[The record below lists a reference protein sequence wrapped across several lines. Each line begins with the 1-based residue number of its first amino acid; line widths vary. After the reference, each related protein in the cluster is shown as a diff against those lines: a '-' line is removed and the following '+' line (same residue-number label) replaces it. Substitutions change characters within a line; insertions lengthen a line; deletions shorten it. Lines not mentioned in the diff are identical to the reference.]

1 MSSLKTGPLT
11 TNDPPNNAIQYHAS
25 ASKTVTTDS
34 SGCKKDETNTDTAA
48 TVVDK
53 DKAESTAKSRLIVSV
68 CVDEKTK
75 TSSSSIETPPPG
87 NNGDDFATKFAMY
100 NVNEELLGSVTT
112 LSSPAVRTSARVI
125 QKMKMDSIRPA
136 SPPPSVEKE
145 ATKEMRPQQKTP
157 NQPKANKVIWT
168 NIERNLFFEAI
179 NEYGKD
185 FEAIGLYI
193 NNKQKRKNV
202 TDPTYKTKENVRQLY
217 HQTFHKVSKYLRF
230 SDGKSFDGDFK
241 ISFFL
246 QMLPRPI
253 CPLRIPSV

>member
-1 MSSLKTGPLT
+1 MSSLKAGPLT
-11 TNDPPNNAIQYHAS
+11 TNDTPDNGNGLQSHLL
-25 ASKTVTTDS
+25 ASKTVTLENH
-34 SGCKKDETNTDTAA
+34 GCRKDDPNTDTGPVIDKSDA
-48 TVVDK
+48 TT
-53 DKAESTAKSRLIVSV
+53 KARLLSAPI
-68 CVDEKTK
+68 DEKSK
-75 TSSSSIETPPPG
+75 TSPSTVETPPPTS
-87 NNGDDFATKFAMY
+87 DDFATKFAMY

-136 SPPPSVEKE
+136 SPPPSAEKE
-145 ATKEMRPQQKTP
+145 AAKDVRPQQKTP

-230 SDGKSFDGDFK
+230 SDGKSFGCYFY
-241 ISFFL
+241 
-246 QMLPRPI
+246 I
-253 CPLRIPSV
+253 CF